1 MITLIVDDCTV
12 EVIPEVKSMTVSN
25 YKVNIV
31 GYDALATCGQTLEI
45 SGPREFSKFM
55 ELLQQVILEAMSNI
69 DSWEH

>member
-12 EVIPEVKSMTVSN
+12 EVTPMVKNMTVTS

-31 GYDALATCGQTLEI
+31 GYDALAICGQTLEI
-45 SGPREFSKFM
+45 SGPREFNNFM
-55 ELLQQVILEAMSNI
+55 ELLQHVILEAMSNI

>member
-12 EVIPEVKSMTVSN
+12 EVTPMVKNMTVTN

-31 GYDALATCGQTLEI
+31 GYDALAICGQTLEI
-45 SGPREFSKFM
+45 SGPREFSNFM
-55 ELLQQVILEAMSNI
+55 ELLQLIILEAMSNI